1 MTVQTLGHSFA
12 TRLLASGTHIRTIQ
26 LLLGYGNLHKTTI
39 STQVLVMTGRRP
51 VHLMHCDALKLRK
64 RLGLNQADFWGR
76 IEVTQSGG
84 SRYENGRPMPR
95 VVRKLLGIVYL
106 KEKA

>member
-1 MTVQTLGHSFA
+1 MK
-12 TRLLASGTHIRTIQ
+12 RKKI
-26 LLLGYGNLHKTTI
+26 
-39 STQVLVMTGRRP
+39 
-51 VHLMHCDALKLRK
+51 DAYRLRK
-64 RLGLNQADFWGR
+64 SLGLNQADFWGR

-84 SRYENGRPMPR
+84 SRYENGRTMPR